1 MSTIARF
8 VIVEDNPKIK
18 KKRIVGIIEIGIVDK
33 VVDVIVVTPDER
45 QQSIEYTEG
54 SECCYASAVQRL
66 LLTFIRRHPFMSI
79 VFTAVC
85 QLF

>member
-54 SECCYASAVQRL
+54 SEC
-66 LLTFIRRHPFMSI
+66 
-79 VFTAVC
+79 
-85 QLF
+85 